1 FHQARQENYASID
14 EKATLLAQN
23 MHQELTAQ
31 ERLEIKD
38 ELDGLLQQ
46 HADIARID
54 YFESPDKVQLAARLE
69 RLRQTLLT
77 QTRLPVEIPHAGIEA
92 YRDKRWVTRPRPYVD
107 RLACAWLIRR
117 YVNPEANIRYG
128 ATPAPDEI
136 AFDMPNTEF
145 SHRGDLCTFEVML
158 QILDLDDPVLQT
170 VAEIIHEIDL
180 GDGMYPRTEASGV
193 GAVLRGWQLDEL
205 PDSEM
210 EARGITLFEGLYV
223 ALAGHA
229 L

>member
-1 FHQARQENYASID
+1 
-14 EKATLLAQN
+14 
-23 MHQELTAQ
+23 
-31 ERLEIKD
+31 
-38 ELDGLLQQ
+38 
-46 HADIARID
+46 
-54 YFESPDKVQLAARLE
+54 
-69 RLRQTLLT
+69 
-77 QTRLPVEIPHAGIEA
+77 
-92 YRDKRWVTRPRPYVD
+92 VD

-117 YVNPEANIRYG
+117 YVDPQANIRYG

-170 VAEIIHEIDL
+170 VSEIIHEIDL
-180 GDGMYPRTEASGV
+180 RDRMYLRTETSGID
-193 GAVLRGWQLDEL
+193 AVLRGWQLLEL

-210 EARGITLFEGLYV
+210 EARAIALFEGLYV
-223 ALAGHA
+223 ALAGNG